1 MLHRVLSQVWKAIQ
15 SRQEL
20 LKISPDDLDIL
31 LRKSSTDAIDQ
42 IRRGRP
48 QILGKQFFE
57 IETRR
62 LMSLVRD
69 WLEMDRSREDLTVI
83 ESEQSHH
90 ITIGGLFLKTR
101 LDRVDEM
108 SDGRRIVIDYKS
120 RSPTVESLVG
130 DRPEEPQIPVYLI
143 TTEPNAVAVA
153 FAQVRRGDMKFIA
166 IARDNDLL
174 PGVKSLSES
183 RGLCDRYE
191 SWEGLINSW
200 SENLT
205 HLAESFYR
213 GESEVN
219 PSGGD
224 QTCRN
229 CDIQPLCRIYERSG
243 ESLPGQGEGS

>member
-1 MLHRVLSQVWKAIQ
+1 
-15 SRQEL
+15 
-20 LKISPDDLDIL
+20 
-31 LRKSSTDAIDQ
+31 
-42 IRRGRP
+42 
-48 QILGKQFFE
+48 
-57 IETRR
+57 
-62 LMSLVRD
+62 
-69 WLEMDRSREDLTVI
+69 
-83 ESEQSHH
+83 
-90 ITIGGLFLKTR
+90 
-101 LDRVDEM
+101 M

-120 RSPTVESLVG
+120 RSPSVESLVG

-153 FAQVRRGDMKFIA
+153 FAQVRRGDMHFAA

-183 RGLCDRYE
+183 RLSDRYK
-191 SWEGLINSW
+191 SWEDLINSW

-224 QTCRN
+224 LTCRN

-243 ESLPGQGEGS
+243 ESLPDQEEVS